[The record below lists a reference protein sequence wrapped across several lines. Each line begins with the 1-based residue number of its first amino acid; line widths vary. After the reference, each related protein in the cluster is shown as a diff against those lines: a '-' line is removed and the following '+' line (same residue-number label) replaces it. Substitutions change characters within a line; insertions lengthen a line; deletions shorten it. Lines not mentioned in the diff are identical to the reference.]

1 MYTEIINFK
10 EYYTVKFCDC
20 VMNRINFIIVNIAPS
35 GKFVCINQEVD
46 PDNRYI
52 VVSEHNELCDT
63 YKQVMTFVENA
74 MYYNNGNE
82 YIKTIQL

>member
-10 EYYTVKFCDC
+10 EHYTVKVGGC

-35 GKFVCINQEVD
+35 GKFICITQVVD

-52 VVSEHNELCDT
+52 VLGEYRELCDT
-63 YKQVMTFVENA
+63 YKQMIAFVENA
-74 MYYNNGNE
+74 MYYTNGNE
-82 YIKTIQL
+82 Y